1 MSVENTSTKAPKTKH
16 KKKHREQQGESE
28 QASKRK
34 YHVVASSQ
42 SIEEPP
48 RKKHRSGKS
57 KSAVADPRGIDQN
70 SPERSPFHLQ
80 TSSLYLP
87 LSPICQL
94 YPLQGLCA
102 EHLSPLILTYYP
114 PFQGIILSYSNPRL
128 SEDASKHGGAEDRGT
143 VLAISVAE
151 FAVSFVWL
159 TVDFL
164 VFKPQRGGWLE
175 GWVNLQSEGHVGLVC
190 WNLFNASI
198 ERKRLPKEWRWVI
211 GATRKKSTAKLKSS
225 QEDLQSEDEEDAILE
240 VPAAED
246 AQEDE
251 GHFEDAQG
259 NKIEGSIRFQVTDL
273 DASMSTDREKGFLS
287 IEGTLLSIE
296 EEEKLTEQ
304 EQLTAQGSVRGSISR
319 LGHGDYTMSGALREG
334 QVNGVTDKARDSVQ
348 NSKHRSSY

>member
-1 MSVENTSTKAPKTKH
+1 MSVETHSAEAPKLKH

-34 YHVVASSQ
+34 HHVLVSSQ
-42 SIEEPP
+42 SIEESP

-57 KSAVADPRGIDQN
+57 KPAAADPQAIDPD
-70 SPERSPFHLQ
+70 SPKRSPFHLQ

-94 YPLQGLCA
+94 YPLEGLCA

-114 PFQGIILSYSNPRL
+114 PFQSIILSYSNPRL
-128 SEDASKHGGAEDRGT
+128 SEIASKYGGAEDKGT

-198 ERKRLPKEWRWVI
+198 ERKRLPKEWRWVV
-211 GATRKKSTAKLKSS
+211 GATKRKSTAKLKSS
-225 QEDLQSEDEEDAILE
+225 QEDLQSEDEEDAVLE
-240 VPAAED
+240 VPGTED
-246 AQEDE
+246 VQEDE
-251 GHFEDAQG
+251 GHFEDGQG
-259 NKIEGSIRFQVTDL
+259 NKIEGPIRFRVTDL
-273 DASMSTDREKGFLS
+273 DASMSTDREKSFLS
-287 IEGTLLSIE
+287 IEGTLLSVE
-296 EEEKLTEQ
+296 EEEKLTDQ
-304 EQLTAQGSVRGSISR
+304 EQLTAQGGVREPLSR
-319 LGHGDYTMSGALREG
+319 SGPGAYVMSGALGDG
-334 QVNGVTDKARDSVQ
+334 QVNGVADKNRDYVQ
-348 NSKHRSSY
+348 NPKHKVS